1 MKMAPVESSNIKA
14 IGYNA
19 LALELHVEFKSG
31 KTFAYKY
38 VSPEDYVRLIQADSI
53 GKHFV
58 QFVKPGKEAV
68 QVLGK
73 PVEVV
78 GDNGDVL
85 LIDSSKAKTY
95 TINGKTYTEFD
106 INKRCAELLGFKI
119 KVDESNWQGQN
130 GFTVKVIRTFRIDD
144 DFVNY
149 SPCTTS
155 ADTDAIIDKCWDELM
170 SSKDERGCGI
180 WTHWDH
186 VKWQRL
192 MNEHNCT
199 KLIAACICYIENN
212 DK

>member
-68 QVLGK
+68 QVLGE

-78 GDNGDVL
+78 SVDSDQVTALKEEIKL
-85 LIDSSKAKTY
+85 LKEENEFLKKEKTFPYNLKA
-95 TINGKTYTEFD
+95 
-106 INKRCAELLGFKI
+106 
-119 KVDESNWQGQN
+119 
-130 GFTVKVIRTFRIDD
+130 
-144 DFVNY
+144 
-149 SPCTTS
+149 
-155 ADTDAIIDKCWDELM
+155 
-170 SSKDERGCGI
+170 
-180 WTHWDH
+180 
-186 VKWQRL
+186 
-192 MNEHNCT
+192 
-199 KLIAACICYIENN
+199 
-212 DK
+212 